1 VVAGSGH
8 RAGNCRARPRVGA
21 SAQRSTRLVR
31 QEKWRLSRGPLI
43 FRFLLP
49 SYPLVEKLPT
59 LAVSAVE
66 RMLLDS
72 GVILEA
78 AIRYIQHS
86 SAA

>member
-1 VVAGSGH
+1 MYVVFIPEDLTTIVAHIS
-8 RAGNCRARPRVGA
+8 AENIAAAETLGN
-21 SAQRSTRLVR
+21 
-31 QEKWRLSRGPLI
+31 ELI
-43 FRFLLP
+43 DQ
-49 SYPLVEKLPT
+49 VEKLPT

-66 RMLLDS
+66 RMLPDS